1 MAPDLI
7 INVEGN
13 FDTFTTENQDAIGT
27 VWNAW
32 QTVWSG
38 VTGASTTRT
47 GGGTRTVTTSRTD
60 LQRTGIQ
67 TEIVAQID
75 LESQGTKVIQR
86 AFIPFVRANNV
97 TFTGYSFYPN
107 IRLYAFFDKQNV
119 NAYVTPTSGFT
130 TDAADVSGVPV
141 AATPLITTA
150 SGEISGV
157 FSIPDPKI
165 AGNPKYRTGEVEFRL
180 TSSSTD
186 VRTKDPETAANTN
199 YLAVGILET
208 EQETII
214 ATRNAVLRQTS
225 VTGNTSVSTS
235 AVTTRAD
242 PQTDDDD
249 DDGGGGGC
257 DPIAQ
262 TFIVSVDDNPAGG
275 NESSGRFLTSVDI
288 FFSHKD
294 TALPVGLEIRD
305 VVSGMP
311 GHKVLPFGR
320 VQKNYSDIEVSA
332 DATTA
337 TTFTFDSP
345 IYLIHDT
352 EYCMV
357 LKTST
362 PEYKVWISRMGE
374 TEIGGTRTISE
385 QPHVGVLFKGHNNR
399 TWAPSLTEDLKFIMR
414 CAKFDTGSS
423 GVVTL
428 NNDAVP
434 SRTLDEHPLVFT
446 SGSTALFVN
455 HKNHQMYSTSNNVTI
470 SGFVS
475 GAETTLAAALDTT
488 STSLTLTSGT
498 DFDDTTGKYAYDSS
512 SQWWIKIGDEI
523 MKYTTVSG
531 TAVSSITRAQ
541 SSTSA
546 VAHTSGAKVELY
558 MLHKVPITEIN
569 KTHTAIANINID
581 SYTVSLTSSP
591 TISGGTDTATNGGDV
606 VKATEN
612 ASYDTGHPIVS
623 TLEVPPTSITA
634 TIRPMTSTSPSGSQS
649 SFTTTSEA
657 NAIPI
662 NLNDNKDYDTPYMI
676 ASAINET
683 NENGG
688 NKSLILDCTL
698 SSDNT
703 DVSPVIDIGRMS
715 FIAVGNK
722 LNNIDSSSDVYP
734 AGDYIPSTNPD
745 GDNNAAIYL
754 TKKVTLENA
763 ATALKVFFAGHRH
776 STSEIKAYYK
786 ILRTDDASEFDD
798 LSYVG
803 FNTNGS
809 PDTTTISA
817 TTRDSFQ
824 QYVYTGGVTDDGIG
838 TPLDE
843 FISFQI
849 KIVMQG
855 TNTAEPPR
863 IKELR
868 CIALA
873 I

>member
-1 MAPDLI
+1 M
-7 INVEGN
+7 
-13 FDTFTTENQDAIGT
+13 
-27 VWNAW
+27 
-32 QTVWSG
+32 
-38 VTGASTTRT
+38 
-47 GGGTRTVTTSRTD
+47 
-60 LQRTGIQ
+60 
-67 TEIVAQID
+67 
-75 LESQGTKVIQR
+75 
-86 AFIPFVRANNV
+86 
-97 TFTGYSFYPN
+97 
-107 IRLYAFFDKQNV
+107 
-119 NAYVTPTSGFT
+119 
-130 TDAADVSGVPV
+130 
-141 AATPLITTA
+141 
-150 SGEISGV
+150 
-157 FSIPDPKI
+157 
-165 AGNPKYRTGEVEFRL
+165 
-180 TSSSTD
+180 
-186 VRTKDPETAANTN
+186 
-199 YLAVGILET
+199 
-208 EQETII
+208 
-214 ATRNAVLRQTS
+214 
-225 VTGNTSVSTS
+225 
-235 AVTTRAD
+235 
-242 PQTDDDD
+242 
-249 DDGGGGGC
+249 
-257 DPIAQ
+257 
-262 TFIVSVDDNPAGG
+262 
-275 NESSGRFLTSVDI
+275 
-288 FFSHKD
+288 
-294 TALPVGLEIRD
+294 
-305 VVSGMP
+305 
-311 GHKVLPFGR
+311 
-320 VQKNYSDIEVSA
+320 
-332 DATTA
+332 
-337 TTFTFDSP
+337 
-345 IYLIHDT
+345 
-352 EYCMV
+352 
-357 LKTST
+357 
-362 PEYKVWISRMGE
+362 
-374 TEIGGTRTISE
+374 
-385 QPHVGVLFKGHNNR
+385 
-399 TWAPSLTEDLKFIMR
+399 
-414 CAKFDTGSS
+414 
-423 GVVTL
+423 
-428 NNDAVP
+428 
-434 SRTLDEHPLVFT
+434 
-446 SGSTALFVN
+446 
-455 HKNHQMYSTSNNVTI
+455 
-470 SGFVS
+470 
-475 GAETTLAAALDTT
+475 
-488 STSLTLTSGT
+488 
-498 DFDDTTGKYAYDSS
+498 
-512 SQWWIKIGDEI
+512 
-523 MKYTTVSG
+523 
-531 TAVSSITRAQ
+531 
-541 SSTSA
+541 
-546 VAHTSGAKVELY
+546 
-558 MLHKVPITEIN
+558 
-569 KTHTAIANINID
+569 
-581 SYTVSLTSSP
+581 
-591 TISGGTDTATNGGDV
+591 
-606 VKATEN
+606 KATEN
-612 ASYDTGHPIVS
+612 ASFDTGMPVVS
-623 TLEVPPTSITA
+623 ILEVPSTSITA